1 MRLGTVAALSSLV
14 LVAACD
20 AGGLD
25 PFGADAKRPEVS
37 VAKEVTMVSATE
49 LVGTWTCRELDP
61 YPDQPEIT
69 STITINADGTMSSE
83 SVLPLAETVP
93 GNPDMVMTMTGDWQV
108 QGDRLITSN
117 SEVDVAAADGSEG
130 GLASLMSNA
139 AAYFV
144 DQAGDSSS
152 EIFRITASDLVMRS
166 DDPDA
171 PTLSCQRQS

>member
-1 MRLGTVAALSSLV
+1 MRLGTVAALTSLG

-25 PFGADAKRPEVS
+25 PFGAGAERPEVS
-37 VAKEVTMVSATE
+37 VAKEVTMVSAAE

-61 YPDQPEIT
+61 YPDQPEIE
-69 STITINADGTMSSE
+69 SAITINSDGTMSSE
-83 SVLPLAETVP
+83 SVLPIGETMP
-93 GNPDMVMTMTGDWQV
+93 GNPDMVMTLMGDWQIE
-108 QGDRLITSN
+108 GDRLVTSD
-117 SEVDVAAADGSEG
+117 SEVEVVAADGSES
-130 GLASLMSNA
+130 GLPSLMSDA

-152 EIFRITASDLVMRS
+152 EIFRITASELVMRA

-171 PTLSCQRQS
+171 PTIACLRQS

>member
-1 MRLGTVAALSSLV
+1 MRLGTVAVLSSLV

-25 PFGADAKRPEVS
+25 PFGAPAQRPDVS

-49 LVGTWTCRELDP
+49 LVGTWSCRELNP

-83 SVLPLAETVP
+83 ALLPMADTMP
-93 GNPDMVMTMTGDWQV
+93 GAPDMVMTMTGEWQV
-108 QGDRLITSN
+108 EGDRLITSN
-117 SEVDVAAADGSEG
+117 SEVDMVAADGSDG
-130 GLASLMSNA
+130 GMASLMSSA
-139 AAYFV
+139 AAFMS
-144 DQAGDSSS
+144 DQTTDGTS
-152 EIFRITASDLVMRS
+152 EIFRITASDLVMRA

-171 PTLSCQRQS
+171 PTIACLRQS